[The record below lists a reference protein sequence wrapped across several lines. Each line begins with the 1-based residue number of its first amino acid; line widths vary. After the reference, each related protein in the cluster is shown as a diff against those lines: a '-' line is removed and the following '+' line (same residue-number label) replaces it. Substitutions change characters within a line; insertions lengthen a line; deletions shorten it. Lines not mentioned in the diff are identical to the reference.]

1 MKSTNPY
8 KEIIDNGYIT
18 RIFSIETD
26 SSELVWH
33 RDKQD
38 RRIII
43 VSGDDWYFQFDNELP
58 FKLNKNDEILINKNN
73 FHRII
78 KGTSDLIVN
87 IYFL

>member
-18 RIFSIETD
+18 RVFSIETD

-43 VSGDDWYFQFDNELP
+43 VSGDDWYFQFDN
-58 FKLNKNDEILINKNN
+58 
-73 FHRII
+73 
-78 KGTSDLIVN
+78 
-87 IYFL
+87 

>member
-18 RIFSIETD
+18 RVFSIETD